1 MQGTLCDDIK
11 GNKHDRVL
19 IFLFYLLQT
28 QLDESQID
36 AAFKN
41 LFRQLAGPVSAF
53 LSLQEINETLDKHL
67 TVFYFIYHWQDM
79 EISITELQTILNRI
93 ISKREQELQSSL

>member
-19 IFLFYLLQT
+19 IFFFYLLQT

-36 AAFKN
+36 AAFKK

-67 TVFYFIYHWQDM
+67 TVFYLSLTGHGDQHHRAANHPEQDHQ
-79 EISITELQTILNRI
+79 QT
-93 ISKREQELQSSL
+93 